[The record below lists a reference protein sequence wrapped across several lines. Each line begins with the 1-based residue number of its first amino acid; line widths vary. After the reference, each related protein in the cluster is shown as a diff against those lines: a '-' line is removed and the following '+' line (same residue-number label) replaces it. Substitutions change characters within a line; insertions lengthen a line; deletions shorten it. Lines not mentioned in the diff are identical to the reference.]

1 MPIYIYLKYC
11 PSDSRRECP
20 LAGIPTGGNAH
31 GRECPPLISLEVGI
45 RGSGYS
51 RFCRSGIPTRC
62 HWPHPSRRYPAP
74 LSRLMKQRVEV
85 GAHVVHV
92 MQYQAKSAQAESR
105 LPQII
110 IPLIH
115 KM

>member
-1 MPIYIYLKYC
+1 MQISELSGQFVQTIVRTESLISTC
-11 PSDSRRECP
+11 VIATFMDSRRECP

-74 LSRLMKQRVEV
+74 L
-85 GAHVVHV
+85 
-92 MQYQAKSAQAESR
+92 QYQAKSAQAESR